1 MEPHREAVLR
11 NRSNATMCVEV
22 LSLMR
27 TAASKR
33 RAIKMIVVTLL
44 SRCRLL

>member
-1 MEPHREAVLR
+1 MEPYREAVLTD
-11 NRSNATMCVEV
+11 RSNVTMCVEV

-33 RAIKMIVVTLL
+33 RTIKMIVVTLL